1 MFLTFDY
8 MEDIMSKPFIYM
20 DNAATTK
27 VAPQVLDAMMP
38 YFSEIYANGSS
49 SDRQPRKL

>member
-1 MFLTFDY
+1 
-8 MEDIMSKPFIYM
+8 MSKPFIYM

-27 VAPQVLDAMMP
+27 VAPQVLDAMLP

-49 SDRQPRKL
+49 VYQFGYV

>member
-1 MFLTFDY
+1 
-8 MEDIMSKPFIYM
+8 MEDRNIMSKPFIYM

-27 VAPQVLDAMMP
+27 VAPQVLDAMLP

-49 SDRQPRKL
+49 VYQFGYV